1 MLWYGNLAG
10 KRQSRRQMRGENGL
24 ARDEPHDATDDAT
37 GAYRDERIHDWSTSW
52 TNRKLMDGLES
63 GSELSVAGATRTGW
77 GDEWLQACNPSVRGA
92 TANESGRRCGEW
104 SRRSTNQR

>member
-1 MLWYGNLAG
+1 MVWNLAG
-10 KRQSRRQMRGENGL
+10 KRQIKRQMRGENSL

-37 GAYRDERIHDWSTSW
+37 GAYRDERPHDWSNFLGQTG
-52 TNRKLMDGLES
+52 RLMDGLES

-92 TANESGRRCGEW
+92 TANENERRCGEW